1 MGALKQAHVG
11 LALLSG
17 FGGANTAKEGEK
29 NTVQETAEEKWKRGI
44 EEMRKAREKAAL
56 MAAERKKN
64 ADEMKKWQ
72 MDRYNQLVEEYT
84 RQGDKWATFKAL
96 KQSVAEGS
104 AEVATLLLEAVSV
117 RKHADTLPPGACWQ
131 GLRGALT

>member
-1 MGALKQAHVG
+1 MHTLMCGDGANDVGALKQAHVG

-104 AEVATLLLEAVSV
+104 AEVAT
-117 RKHADTLPPGACWQ
+117 RK
-131 GLRGALT
+131 ALHD